1 MLDHARE
8 AAEMAAGRT
17 REDLD
22 EDRQL
27 NLSLVRLLEIVGE
40 AANRVPEDERARYPG
55 VQWQDIV
62 DLRNRL
68 IHGYDAVD
76 FDILWQIVEIDL
88 PELIEALEN
97 ERVGEAEEKTGED
110 GEPDK
115 DAQRPS

>member
-1 MLDHARE
+1 
-8 AAEMAAGRT
+8 MAAGRT

-40 AANRVPEDERARYPG
+40 AANRLPEDERARYPG

-76 FDILWQIVEIDL
+76 FDILWQIIEIDL
-88 PELIEALEN
+88 PELIEALEHAGMG
-97 ERVGEAEEKTGED
+97 EAEEGEAEEKTGEN
-110 GEPDK
+110 GEPDRE
-115 DAQRPS
+115 ARGPS